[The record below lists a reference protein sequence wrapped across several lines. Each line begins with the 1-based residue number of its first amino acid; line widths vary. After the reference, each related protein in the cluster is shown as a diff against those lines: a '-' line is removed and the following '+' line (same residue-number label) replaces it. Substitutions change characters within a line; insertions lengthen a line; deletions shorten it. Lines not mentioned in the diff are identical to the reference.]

1 MNRMDDIG
9 TDFLRETLRWLRFEK
24 SLGDGAMAQIAD
36 EMLHAQPGGE
46 SNSIALIVKHLSGNM
61 VSRWTDFLT
70 ADGEKPDRNRDAEF
84 EDDDASR
91 TDVLARWERGWASI
105 LGALEALSSDDLH
118 RTVTIRSEQV
128 GVINAIQRQV
138 THVSYHVGQIVYLS
152 KMLKG
157 DGWKS
162 LSIARGQSEAYIE
175 KMRREHSGS

>member
-1 MNRMDDIG
+1 MNDIG
-9 TDFLRETLRWLRFEK
+9 TEFLHETLRWLRFEK

-36 EMLHAQPGGE
+36 EMLHVQPSDE
-46 SNSIALIVKHLSGNM
+46 SNSVALIVKHLSGNM

-70 ADGEKPDRNRDAEF
+70 ADGEKPDRNRDGEF

-91 TDVLARWERGWASI
+91 ADVLARWERGWARI
-105 LGALEALSSDDLH
+105 LEALEALSGDDLSK
-118 RTVTIRSEQV
+118 TVTIRSEQV

-138 THVSYHVGQIVYLS
+138 AHASYHVGQIVYLC

-175 KMRREHSGS
+175 KMRREQSGG